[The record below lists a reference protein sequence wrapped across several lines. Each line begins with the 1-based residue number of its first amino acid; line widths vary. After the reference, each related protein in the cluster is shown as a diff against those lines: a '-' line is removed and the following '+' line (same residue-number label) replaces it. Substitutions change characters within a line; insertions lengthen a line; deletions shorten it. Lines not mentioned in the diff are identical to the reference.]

1 VRHLDES
8 DFLPTMGD
16 LSGEVGWTQ
25 PDPEL
30 FEEFVGPA
38 TERLPATPPR
48 GRKRP
53 DRPGTDEDHVGH
65 QTVQGENT

>member
-8 DFLPTMGD
+8 DFYPTMA
-16 LSGEVGWTQ
+16 GWTQ